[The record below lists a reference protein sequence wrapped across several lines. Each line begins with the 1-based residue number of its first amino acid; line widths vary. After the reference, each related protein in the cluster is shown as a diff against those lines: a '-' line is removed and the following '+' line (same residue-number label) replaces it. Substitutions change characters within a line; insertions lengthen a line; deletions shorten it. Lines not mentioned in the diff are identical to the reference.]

1 MNKIIIAAIINP
13 ITFSF
18 LKDKILVII
27 VKNKRN
33 QVSKY
38 LINFQMETFYYA
50 YIDFYIL
57 SELHLLISY

>member
-38 LINFQMETFYYA
+38 LINFQMEHSIMLTSIF
-50 YIDFYIL
+50 IF
-57 SELHLLISY
+57 